1 MATDKLNFC
10 SPNQLAENMKES
22 TRLLGVDLGSKT
34 IGLAVSDPSLKI
46 ASPITTLKRSKM
58 SSNATEFSKI
68 IEDYHIGGIVVG
80 LPINMDGTEGP
91 RVQATRDWSLDLAK
105 TLIMPVAFWDERLST
120 VAVERMMLKADMTRS
135 RRAVKIDQ
143 AAAAYILQGALDNIG
158 MQSSRNQM
166 PSTK

>member
-1 MATDKLNFC
+1 MVTDKLNFC

-22 TRLLGVDLGSKT
+22 MRLLGVDLGSKT

-68 IEDYHIGGIVVG
+68 IKDYQIGGIVVG

-105 TLIMPVAFWDERLST
+105 TLIMPVAF
-120 VAVERMMLKADMTRS
+120 
-135 RRAVKIDQ
+135 
-143 AAAAYILQGALDNIG
+143 
-158 MQSSRNQM
+158 
-166 PSTK
+166 

>member
-1 MATDKLNFC
+1 
-10 SPNQLAENMKES
+10 
-22 TRLLGVDLGSKT
+22 
-34 IGLAVSDPSLKI
+34 
-46 ASPITTLKRSKM
+46 M

-68 IEDYHIGGIVVG
+68 IKDYHIGGIVVG

-91 RVQATRDWSLDLAK
+91 RAQATRDWSLDLAK

-158 MQSSRNQM
+158 MQSSRN
-166 PSTK
+166 